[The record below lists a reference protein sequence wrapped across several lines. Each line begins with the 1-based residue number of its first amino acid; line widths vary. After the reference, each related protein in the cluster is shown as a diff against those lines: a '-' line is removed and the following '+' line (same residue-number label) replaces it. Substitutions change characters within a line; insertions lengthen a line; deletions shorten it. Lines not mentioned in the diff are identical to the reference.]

1 MWAIFEGRK
10 ALKQLKKCPHNIKK
24 EYETWKK
31 VIEFSSPQALR
42 AISGYRDHALKGQW
56 SGARSSALGYNW
68 RVIYFIDKKR
78 IEVKVLEVT
87 PHDYRKKN

>member
-1 MWAIFEGRK
+1 MWALVESRQT
-10 ALKQLKKCPHNIKK
+10 LKQLKKCPNHIRK

-56 SGARSSALGYNW
+56 KGARSSSLSYSW
-68 RVIYFIDKKR
+68 RVIYFIDNKR